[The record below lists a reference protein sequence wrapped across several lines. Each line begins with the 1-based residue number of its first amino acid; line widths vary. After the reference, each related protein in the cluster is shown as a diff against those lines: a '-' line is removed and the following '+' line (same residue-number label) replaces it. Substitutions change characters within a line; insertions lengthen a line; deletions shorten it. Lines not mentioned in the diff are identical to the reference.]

1 MTLVP
6 PPLPINVF
14 TIERYDE
21 PFAHEFNQGLADLL
35 DLAID
40 ETSAN

>member
-1 MTLVP
+1 MTLVTP
-6 PPLPINVF
+6 DLPVNEF

-21 PFAHEFNQGLADLL
+21 PFTHIFNQGLADLL

-40 ETSAN
+40 ESSAN